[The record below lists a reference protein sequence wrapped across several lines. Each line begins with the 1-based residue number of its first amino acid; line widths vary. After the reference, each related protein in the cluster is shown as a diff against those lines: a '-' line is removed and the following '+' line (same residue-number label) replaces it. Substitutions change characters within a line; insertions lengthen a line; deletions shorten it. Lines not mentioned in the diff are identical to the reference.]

1 MRETPEDDLRGQMT
15 IDEWLSPKV
24 TPEQTAPAYEVP
36 EAAVEE
42 TAEESEEIVYGTRS
56 CAACIWITKDKTCKW
71 AETEHWRNRN
81 KPMPVYKYPHC
92 DGFGS
97 FEPSNYKV
105 PQMCANCKWS
115 SQFHYE
121 KKPEY
126 IEYEA
131 RTGKRHRDEFRD
143 PLEEPNIYCTHPEGS
158 LNRRTAYKDVEWPEF
173 GVGHWDRQHEWD
185 TCDRWEIERGTYIDF
200 TDYFPQY
207 KKKH

>member
-15 IDEWLSPKV
+15 IDEWLSPRV

-42 TAEESEEIVYGTRS
+42 PAEESEEIVYGTRS
-56 CAACIWITKDKTCKW
+56 CAACIWRTKDKTCKW
-71 AETEHWRNRN
+71 ADHERRPG
-81 KPMPVYKYPHC
+81 KPAPVYTYPSC
-92 DGFGS
+92 EGYGS
-97 FEPSNYKV
+97 FEPCMYKV

-115 SQFHYE
+115 SCFCYE
-121 KKPEY
+121 TKPEY
-126 IEYEA
+126 IDYKKL
-131 RTGKRHRDEFRD
+131 TGKEHRDAFRD
-143 PLEEPNIYCTHPEGS
+143 PVEEPNIYCEHPEGS
-158 LNRRTAYKDVEWPEF
+158 LNRRTAYKDVEWPGF
-173 GVGHWDRQHEWD
+173 GACHWDRQHEWD

>member
-15 IDEWLSPKV
+15 IDEWLSPRV

-42 TAEESEEIVYGTRS
+42 PAEESEEIVYGTRS
-56 CAACIWITKDKTCKW
+56 CAACIWRTKDKTCKW
-71 AETEHWRNRN
+71 AEHERRPG
-81 KPMPVYKYPHC
+81 KPAPVYTYPSC
-92 DGFGS
+92 EGYGS
-97 FEPSNYKV
+97 FEPCMYKV

-115 SQFHYE
+115 SCFHYE
-121 KKPEY
+121 TKPEY
-126 IEYEA
+126 IDYKKL
-131 RTGKRHRDEFRD
+131 TGKVHRDAFRD
-143 PLEEPNIYCTHPEGS
+143 PVEEPNIYCEHPEGS
-158 LNRRTAYKDVEWPEF
+158 LNRRTAYKDVEWPGF
-173 GVGHWDRQHEWD
+173 GACHWDRQHEWD